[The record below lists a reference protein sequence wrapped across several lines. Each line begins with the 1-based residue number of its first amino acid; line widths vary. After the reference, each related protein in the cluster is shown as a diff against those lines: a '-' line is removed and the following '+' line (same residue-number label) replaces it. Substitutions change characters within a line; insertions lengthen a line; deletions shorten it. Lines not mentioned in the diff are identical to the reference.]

1 MLKGLILSD
10 KTNFLFTLKQHFVQL
25 KLIVHFKYNYMHTT
39 NYFHVMQLYKYL
51 DKLTL
56 RLRLDICNQI
66 LDKYSVINY
75 ICPRLDQ
82 RISRNDHSKQQV
94 KTYQTISRIKHK
106 NLNTIGVFAI

>member
-1 MLKGLILSD
+1 MP
-10 KTNFLFTLKQHFVQL
+10 
-25 KLIVHFKYNYMHTT
+25 TT
-39 NYFHVMQLYKYL
+39 NYFHVIQLYKYL

-56 RLRLDICNQI
+56 RLGLDIYNQI

-82 RISRNDHSKQQV
+82 RISRNDRSKQQV
-94 KTYQTISRIKHK
+94 KPYQTITRIKHK